1 MDPDRMG
8 EPDWRAVED
17 HEVEVAEGVTV
28 GLEGETGTS
37 VGLALGGLGGVE
49 GGPLVDDLPDE
60 DVARLVNEKIAELE
74 SEEPMTD
81 ATLDVLSVLY
91 EWKRRRDKLE
101 G

>member
-1 MDPDRMG
+1 MG

-17 HEVEVAEGVTV
+17 HEVEVAEGVKV
-28 GLEGETGTS
+28 GLDGETGISTIFAS
-37 VGLALGGLGGVE
+37 GDLVGGASQ
-49 GGPLVDDLPDE
+49 LVGDLPDE
-60 DVARLVNEKIAELE
+60 VVARIVDAKIGALE

-81 ATLDVLSVLY
+81 ATLDRLSVLY